1 MDLANNLGFKFNVL
15 FWFVHFCT
23 SFSKFQEINKISVD
37 PENIPQWK
45 NTSLSLIKQ
54 AVGMFALKQFF
65 KLDKLTGFWTT
76 SPRDETHE
84 SDAVQVLIAAIYSG
98 GTLADTEYQNI
109 YDCCY
114 VRAVLEFLQTMG
126 AQIKNWTGCSKACML
141 SIN

>member
-1 MDLANNLGFKFNVL
+1 ML

-54 AVGMFALKQFF
+54 AVGMFALKYFF

-98 GTLADTEYQNI
+98 GTLADTEY
-109 YDCCY
+109 
-114 VRAVLEFLQTMG
+114 
-126 AQIKNWTGCSKACML
+126 
-141 SIN
+141 